1 MKNLRNYSY
10 RNYVSLALFIILMAL
25 IFFAQISSAV
35 VSEGILSYD
44 DAKRTIQHLEGG
56 IVESILVKNGDEVKK
71 NQEIIRLSSIKN
83 IVDKK
88 IIQWRLLSLILQ
100 KQLCELE
107 GEKIDKITNIKI
119 DNKIKFLINNFSIEE
134 KNEFT
139 YLLATSQKYLK
150 ATINKYINDIKI
162 FDYKKNILFENID
175 LSRKKLNIIRRQIAI
190 YEDFVNKNIL
200 SQNTLF
206 DLQRQYFELF
216 AQILNYKNELKIID
230 NQKLSFREE
239 NIIKISQKIVEV
251 AFEIKFNQEQIKIA
265 NDIFERS
272 TISSPIDGFIDNLKV
287 FSIGDIVES
296 GKNIVQIVPKNP
308 ELIVVAKIKNI
319 DVDNIHINQ
328 NVEIFLRNFY
338 EKSIPKISGKIFA
351 ISKDVIF
358 DENLKD
364 FYFEVKIKIDSNL
377 ETIRHEKLLAGM
389 AVDIFIKQQNRNIF
403 SYIFAPIFKSILKSF
418 KEFS

>member
-1 MKNLRNYSY
+1 M
-10 RNYVSLALFIILMAL
+10 
-25 IFFAQISSAV
+25 
-35 VSEGILSYD
+35 
-44 DAKRTIQHLEGG
+44 
-56 IVESILVKNGDEVKK
+56 
-71 NQEIIRLSSIKN
+71 
-83 IVDKK
+83 DKK
-88 IIQWRLLSLILQ
+88 IIQWKLLSLILQ

-134 KNEFT
+134 RNEFT

-150 ATINKYINDIKI
+150 ATINKYISDIKI

-175 LSRKKLNIIRRQIAI
+175 LSSKKLKIVKKQIAI
-190 YEDFVNKNIL
+190 YKDFVKKNIL
-200 SQNTLF
+200 NQNTLF

-216 AQILNYKNELKIID
+216 TQILNYKNELRIID

-251 AFEIKFNQEQIKIA
+251 AFEIKINLEQIKIA

-272 TISSPIDGFIDNLKV
+272 TISSPIDGFVDNLKV

-296 GKNIVQIVPKNP
+296 CKNIVQIVPKNT

-319 DVDNIHINQ
+319 DVDNIHIDQ

-364 FYFEVKIKIDSNL
+364 FYFEVKIKIDNNSK
-377 ETIRHEKLLAGM
+377 IIKHERLLAGM
-389 AVDIFIKQQNRNIF
+389 AVDIFIKQRNRNIF
-403 SYIFAPIFKSILKSF
+403 SYIFAPILKSILKSF

>member
-10 RNYVSLALFIILMAL
+10 RNYVSLALFIILIAL
-25 IFFAQISSAV
+25 IFFARISSAV
-35 VSEGILSYD
+35 VSEGVLSYD

-56 IVESILVKNGDEVKK
+56 IVENILVKNGDEVKK

-200 SQNTLF
+200 NQNTLF

-251 AFEIKFNQEQIKIA
+251 AFEIKINQEQIKIA

-338 EKSIPKISGKIFA
+338 EKNIPKISGKIFA

-364 FYFEVKIKIDSNL
+364 FYFEVKIKIDNNL
-377 ETIRHEKLLAGM
+377 ETIKHEGLLAGM